1 MSRANQQ
8 SLCILSAMKA
18 GLVTVH
24 QEQESLSPQFMAD
37 ILECDG
43 LLTTAI
49 KEWDEDPKD
58 NGKALHMLSEWV
70 DSLEKSGLESESNIT
85 VMISMSQ
92 QACQDLLG
100 KVRNKKKIAL
110 LDTALEVL
118 DRLGSHLHDG
128 MSDKALI
135 PKFELADVLLGKL
148 YDVTGFET

>member
-24 QEQESLSPQFMAD
+24 QEQESLSPKFMAD

-58 NGKALHMLSEWV
+58 NEKAIYMLSQWV
-70 DSLEKSGLESESNIT
+70 DSLKKSGLESESNIT
-85 VMISMSQ
+85 VMVSMSQ

-100 KVRNKKKIAL
+100 K
-110 LDTALEVL
+110 
-118 DRLGSHLHDG
+118 LG
-128 MSDKALI
+128 
-135 PKFELADVLLGKL
+135 
-148 YDVTGFET
+148 TRRR